1 MNIPRIIVV
10 ADRGEMKIYEVDHF
24 RESPRR
30 RPPLRLIDQLQIEE
44 AHQKYAER
52 FTDRAG
58 SFPNQRSAHQ
68 GNSAAERLPLRE
80 ETESRILRRLADHL
94 GEVLRAHESPAWALA
109 ASAEVSRALLEQMD
123 SMHRRNLRQQ
133 VPRDL
138 VKTPVA
144 NLLEHFETD
153 SVLTK

>member
-10 ADRGEMKIYEVDHF
+10 ADRGEMKIYQVDHL
-24 RESPRR
+24 RESPQR

-44 AHQKYAER
+44 AHQRYAER

-58 SFPNQRSAHQ
+58 SFPNKGSARQ
-68 GNSAAERLPLRE
+68 GNSMAERLPLQE

-94 GEVLRAHESPAWALA
+94 GDVLRSHESPAWALA
-109 ASAEVSRALLEQMD
+109 ASAEVSRALLEQLD
-123 SMHRRNLRQQ
+123 PAHRRNLRQQ

-138 VKTPVA
+138 VKVPVA

-153 SVLTK
+153 SALAK